1 MSRRKQLWGV
11 VVGGLF
17 PVALTWATAGAI
29 NIEDP
34 WEIREHQVLIT
45 AAIPDCPGPLMDG
58 VLAIHGFYF
67 DEPPYIAVTLE
78 LEPLTVISGDEH
90 LILAVLPAGFCDLS
104 GTYLLTVT
112 RLPRDGGGKAASSKA
127 LAAPQ
132 ASPPAVARRRR
143 AAAAWA

>member
-67 DEPPYIAVTLE
+67 DEPPCPVSPATPVAPVSPGTPVGPVSPVSPVT
-78 LEPLTVISGDEH
+78 P
-90 LILAVLPAGFCDLS
+90 
-104 GTYLLTVT
+104 
-112 RLPRDGGGKAASSKA
+112 
-127 LAAPQ
+127 
-132 ASPPAVARRRR
+132 
-143 AAAAWA
+143 